1 MNWNEIRMSIINDLN
16 NKGLAN
22 PNIRINALERLE
34 GIMKSNFK
42 EILNDPS
49 LLKKIDKNVFKERL
63 AKFKSNNTLNGAES
77 SVINNIYDKLGL

>member
-1 MNWNEIRMSIINDLN
+1 MSWDEIRISIINDLN

-42 EILNDPS
+42 EILNNPL
-49 LLKKIDKNVFKERL
+49 LLKKIDKNVFKERI

-77 SVINNIYDKLGL
+77 SVINNIYDKL